1 MKKFVAI
8 AIILSAGALGFRL
21 YLALK
26 LPNDDPDDG
35 RVYARIAN
43 NVVEHHSYSTA
54 TEESFPPTLIR
65 VPGYPLFLA
74 GVYKVL
80 GPDNNRAVRIIQAVL
95 GAVTC
100 WLVALMAFAWTP
112 VDWEPGRRRR
122 ALLIAL
128 ALAAA
133 CPFTAIYVATILTE
147 TCATFF
153 GTACALAASY
163 GLASQTQSRRVAWW
177 AAAGF
182 CGGAATMFRPDGAMF
197 AGSVGVALVLATL
210 VRAVRVQHK
219 AGTGSAMRSIA
230 QSVAP

>member
-21 YLALK
+21 YLALR

-43 NVVEHHSYSTA
+43 NVLEHHSYSTA
-54 TEESFPPTLIR
+54 TEEPYRPTLIR

-74 GVYKVL
+74 GVYKVF

-95 GAVTC
+95 GAVMC

-112 VDWEPGRRRR
+112 VDWEPERRRR

-153 GTACALAASY
+153 GTACALAATY
-163 GLASQTQSRRVAWW
+163 GLSAATWPRRIAWW

-182 CGGAATMFRPDGAMF
+182 LGEIG
-197 AGSVGVALVLATL
+197 
-210 VRAVRVQHK
+210 
-219 AGTGSAMRSIA
+219 
-230 QSVAP
+230 